1 MASSQAVSSSQ
12 AEILKKLFDF
22 DTASND
28 ANLNALAVLKRST
41 PSALALTLKMRS
53 EPLLHVSLQP
63 TLTPSHLLCPDV
75 GVWSCNCQP
84 ENAKAFAEYMLNK
97 EHRDVSGFLKVPGFG
112 EGSVSGYYDY
122 KTLSVAHNATMQS
135 IHTVTTSTKEKAKD
149 LIRNLPCLHRLL
161 TDVLL
166 CLGADPK
173 AWEKHL
179 AAFHGLIYWK
189 DRQVEFAWHE
199 DIKETTRLTREC
211 RTAVVQCSNAI
222 TGMRVYGFT
231 PFLYKGVGHTSV
243 FLGHCIHQTLPLSEA
258 ALSALSEPVVKA
270 VFFLE
275 PCKTKSLS
283 PLLSP
288 PAPPPP
294 PQQPLV
300 EFVLWNPVSANFGLW
315 FSDLKDLIQDR
326 NDHEHSVLGT
336 SVEHGTN
343 SFLRG
348 SPLKSLMHSAECARD
363 GKAMGGGYGQIEYF
377 FRRES
382 SVLTGVVWHS
392 WHPGT
397 QVVNVYCY
405 LVQGGLPK
413 GSGTALHEEF
423 RRKMQDAHP
432 TLLSLCCPMAA
443 CRLHAGAW
451 LARLGYQKDV
461 LASSSAHGPRD
472 GEQLVLRVREARAPG
487 RGSMKRPRS
496 APVLPSLPPAPPPAH
511 PPAPPP
517 FGITLAS
524 DDIIEAAMASRLS
537 YTLATSHAEAKG
549 LLAEWREYEKVQ
561 DNADLRRDFVP
572 DCGGSKAL
580 DDDSNP
586 QVLVW
591 LRATSDAYR
600 IGFAGAT
607 VRTGRTRKIA
617 TLQRFF
623 IERSWRKSKFG
634 NLLLRTQVPSEAL
647 FGQVLLAAAQH
658 HDCTAMELGAG
669 LSQSRLH
676 KRFFERLGC
685 FTVDIVTGHMS
696 GVIDIDELLRILGG
710 PSSLP
715 LGIGWACG
723 RCSLDNSDGDD
734 FCAMCETK
742 RRDEDRA
749 VSLIGWACGQCTLL
763 QNPRVL
769 RCSMC
774 DTERTYGAR
783 SP

>member
-1 MASSQAVSSSQ
+1 MATSRAISDSPAEFLAKHFDLQA
-12 AEILKKLFDF
+12 
-22 DTASND
+22 ASND
-28 ANLNALAVLKRST
+28 ANLDALTALKRST
-41 PSALALTLKMRS
+41 PTALALTLNMRS
-53 EPLLHVSLQP
+53 ELLHVSLRP
-63 TLTPSHLLCPDV
+63 PLSPARFLRSDV
-75 GVWSCNCQP
+75 GVWSCTCPP
-84 ENAKAFAEYMLNK
+84 ENAEAFAEYMLNI

-112 EGSVSGYYDY
+112 EGGVSGYFDY
-122 KTLSVAHNATMQS
+122 KTLSVPHNATMQS

-149 LIRNLPCLHRLL
+149 LVRNLPCLQRLL

-173 AWEKHL
+173 EWEQHL

-199 DIKETTRLTREC
+199 DIKETTGLTREC
-211 RTAVVQCSNAI
+211 LTAVVQCSDAI
-222 TGMRVYGFT
+222 TGMRVYGFA
-231 PFLYKGVGHTSV
+231 PFLYEGVGHTSV
-243 FLGHCIHQTLPLSEA
+243 FPGHCIHQTLPLSEA
-258 ALSALSEPVVKA
+258 ALSALTKPVVKA

-275 PCKTKSLS
+275 PRKTKSRS
-283 PLLSP
+283 PLMSP

-300 EFVLWNPVSANFGLW
+300 EFVLWNSMSADFGHW
-315 FSDLKDLIQDR
+315 FADLEDLIRDR
-326 NDHEHSVLGT
+326 NVHEHSVLGK
-336 SVEHGTN
+336 SVEHATH
-343 SFLRG
+343 SFLRE
-348 SPLKSLMHSAECARD
+348 SPLKSLMHSAAFARE
-363 GKAMGGGYGQIEYF
+363 GKAMGGDYGQIEYF

-405 LVQGGLPK
+405 LVRSGLPK
-413 GSGTALHEEF
+413 GSGTALHEAF
-423 RRKMQDAHP
+423 RRQMQDAHP
-432 TLLSLCCPMAA
+432 TLLSLCCPMKA

-451 LARLGYQKDV
+451 LARLGYETDV
-461 LASSSAHGPRD
+461 LASSSAQGPRD
-472 GEQLVLRVREARAPG
+472 GDQLVLRVREARAAE

-496 APVLPSLPPAPPPAH
+496 APVLPSLPPAPSPAH

-517 FGITLAS
+517 FGITRTS
-524 DDIIEAAMASRLS
+524 DDIIEDAMASRLS
-537 YTLATSHAEAKG
+537 YTLATSHAEAKE
-549 LLAEWREYEKVQ
+549 LLAEWREYEKHQ
-561 DNADLRRDFVP
+561 DNADLRRDFMP

-607 VRTGRTRKIA
+607 VRTGRTRRIA

-623 IERSWRKSKFG
+623 IERSWRKSNFG
-634 NLLLRTQVPSEAL
+634 NLPLRTRVPSEAL
-647 FGQVLLAAAQH
+647 LGQVLLEASQN
-658 HDCTAMELGAG
+658 HDCTAMELSTG

-685 FTVDIVTGHMS
+685 FTVDMVTGHMS

-723 RCSLDNSDGDD
+723 RCSLDNPDGANR
-734 FCAMCETK
+734 CAMCETK
-742 RRDEDRA
+742 RRDGDLA

-774 DTERTYGAR
+774 ETERTYGAR
-783 SP
+783 TP

>member
-1 MASSQAVSSSQ
+1 MASSRAVSDSQ
-12 AEILKKLFDF
+12 AEFLEEHFDF
-22 DTASND
+22 DAASND

-53 EPLLHVSLQP
+53 EPLHVSLQP
-63 TLTPSHLLCPDV
+63 TLTPSCLLRSDV

-84 ENAKAFAEYMLNK
+84 ENAKAFAQYMLNK

-112 EGSVSGYYDY
+112 EGSVSGYFDY

-149 LIRNLPCLHRLL
+149 LIRNLPCLQRLL

-166 CLGADPK
+166 CLGTDPK
-173 AWEKHL
+173 DWEKYL

-199 DIKETTRLTREC
+199 DIKETTGLTCEC

-231 PFLYKGVGHTSV
+231 PFLYEGVGHTSV

-275 PCKTKSLS
+275 PCKTKSRS

-300 EFVLWNPVSANFGLW
+300 EFVLWNPVSANFNLW
-315 FSDLKDLIQDR
+315 FSDLEDLIQDR
-326 NDHEHSVLGT
+326 NHHEHSVIGM
-336 SVEHGTN
+336 SVEHATH
-343 SFLRG
+343 SFLRE
-348 SPLKSLMHSAECARD
+348 SPLKSLMHSAVCALE
-363 GKAMGGGYGQIEYF
+363 GKAMGGDYGQIEYY

-405 LVQGGLPK
+405 LVRSGLPK
-413 GSGTALHEEF
+413 GSGTALHEAF
-423 RRKMQDAHP
+423 RQQMLDAHP
-432 TLLSLCCPMAA
+432 TLLSLCCPMKA

-451 LARLGYQKDV
+451 LARLGYDADV
-461 LASSSAHGPRD
+461 LASSCAQGPRD
-472 GEQLVLRVREARAPG
+472 GDQLVLRVRAAPDDGLG
-487 RGSMKRPRS
+487 RMKRPRTVP
-496 APVLPSLPPAPPPAH
+496 ALPSPRPAPPPAPQPD
-511 PPAPPP
+511 PPLPLLGVTFTGACLEDA
-517 FGITLAS
+517 LAS
-524 DDIIEAAMASRLS
+524 RFS
-537 YTLATSHAEAKG
+537 YSLATSHAEAKE
-549 LLAEWREYEKVQ
+549 LLAEWREHEKDLGV
-561 DNADLRRDFVP
+561 ADLRKDYVP

-591 LRATSDAYR
+591 LRATSAAYR

-607 VRTGRTRKIA
+607 IRTGRTRKVA

-634 NLLLRTQVPSEAL
+634 NMPFGPRPPSE
-647 FGQVLLAAAQH
+647 VLLGQFLLEAARN
-658 HDCTAMELGAG
+658 HDCTAMELGTG

-676 KRFFERLGC
+676 RRFFERLKC
-685 FTVDIVTGHMS
+685 FSRDMVTGHMT
-696 GVIDIDELLRILGG
+696 GMIDIDVLLRTLGE

-723 RCSLDNSDGDD
+723 ACTNDNADGADRCTVCGAL
-734 FCAMCETK
+734 
-742 RRDEDRA
+742 RREEDRS
-749 VSLIGWACGQCTLL
+749 VSLIEWACGGCTLL
-763 QNPRVL
+763 QAPRAL
-769 RCSMC
+769 QCSMC
-774 DTERTYGAR
+774 GRNRECYDST
-783 SP
+783 